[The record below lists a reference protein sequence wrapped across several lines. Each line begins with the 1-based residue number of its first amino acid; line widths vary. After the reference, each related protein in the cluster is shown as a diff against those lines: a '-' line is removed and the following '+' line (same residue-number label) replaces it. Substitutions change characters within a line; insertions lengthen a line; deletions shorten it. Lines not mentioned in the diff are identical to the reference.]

1 MIQQLII
8 GSIVLCATILIH
20 TGFFFAA
27 LSAED
32 QFRALTR
39 KMSVSGRLRIA
50 TITAALWFVAAH
62 TVEVWLWTFVYLW
75 LGAFATIE
83 EAVYF
88 TLVTFTTL
96 GYGDVILAVEHRLL
110 SGFTAVNGL
119 ILVGLTTAFFIEIYR
134 SLDARRR

>member
-1 MIQQLII
+1 MLEQLII
-8 GSIVLCATILIH
+8 GSVVLCVTVLIH

-27 LSAED
+27 LSAE
-32 QFRALTR
+32 
-39 KMSVSGRLRIA
+39 GRLRAMTNRISA
-50 TITAALWFVAAH
+50 SGQIQVVTVAAAFWFVAAH

-75 LGAFATIE
+75 TGALETVE

-96 GYGDVILAVEHRLL
+96 GYGDVILEVEHRLL

>member
-1 MIQQLII
+1 MIGQLFL
-8 GSIVLCATILIH
+8 GSAVLCATILIH

-27 LSAED
+27 LSTED
-32 QFRALTR
+32 QFRIMTH
-39 KMSVSGRLRIA
+39 KMSASRRLYAASIA
-50 TITAALWFVAAH
+50 AALWFVAAH

-75 LGAFATIE
+75 IGAFDTVE
-83 EAVYF
+83 KAVYF

-96 GYGDVILAVEHRLL
+96 GFGDITLSIEHRLL

-134 SLDARRR
+134 SLDARKR

>member
-1 MIQQLII
+1 MIQQLIV
-8 GSIVLCATILIH
+8 GSFVLCATILIH

-27 LSAED
+27 LSAEGR
-32 QFRALTR
+32 FRTLTHT
-39 KMSVSGRLRIA
+39 MSVSGRLRIA
-50 TITAALWFVAAH
+50 TISAALWFVAAH

-134 SLDARRR
+134 SLDSRRR